1 MSLSTRQRLFNQ
13 LMAIQ
18 EKQRKAMI
26 NKETLKEDVLS
37 EEVDETSKITNK
49 IGQQLLRK
57 SKGGN

>member
-1 MSLSTRQRLFNQ
+1 MSLSTRQKLLNQ

-18 EKQRKAMI
+18 EKQRKAII
-26 NKETLKEDVLS
+26 NKEILKEDVSS
-37 EEVDETSKITNK
+37 EKVDETSKITNK

>member
-1 MSLSTRQRLFNQ
+1 MSLSTRQKLLNQ
-13 LMAIQ
+13 LMTIQ

-26 NKETLKEDVLS
+26 NKEILKEDVSS
-37 EEVDETSKITNK
+37 EKVDETSKITNK

>member
-1 MSLSTRQRLFNQ
+1 MSLSTKQKL
-13 LMAIQ
+13 LAIQ

-26 NKETLKEDVLS
+26 NKEILKGDVSS
-37 EEVDETSKITNK
+37 EKLDEISKITNK

>member
-1 MSLSTRQRLFNQ
+1 MSLSTRQKLFNQ

-37 EEVDETSKITNK
+37 EEVDGTSKITNK